1 MSQIKVNSIVPVAG
15 LSGGAS
21 GGIIQLVT
29 TTKTDTFSTSATSPT
44 TVTGMSL
51 TITPQSAS
59 NKIIVFCQISGGADT
74 RYNAFKMQRGT
85 TDLAIADAD
94 GVRTRACFTS
104 QTNPSAGDDT
114 AVLRGMGMHWCDT
127 PNTTSATTY
136 NLKAWIPYG
145 SATVMV
151 NRCTNGSNETY
162 HIRGISTMTVL
173 EVSG

>member
-1 MSQIKVNSIVPVAG
+1 MSQIKVDSIVPRGGLPAG
-15 LSGGAS
+15 AY

-29 TTKTDTFSTSATSPT
+29 TTKTDVFSTTSTTPT

-74 RYNAFKMQRGT
+74 RYNAFKMQRGS

-94 GVRTRACFTS
+94 GVRTRACFTTG
-104 QTNPSAGDDT
+104 TNPSASDDT

-145 SATVMV
+145 SATVKV
-151 NRCTNGSNETY
+151 NACTNGSNATY

-173 EVSG
+173 EVST